1 MENDLL
7 YIYCICDIE
16 PKLEGF
22 SGNENLKCLQFKD
35 LFAIVK
41 DVSSDEFSEEN
52 LKKNFADLAW
62 IETHARDHIRIIVEV
77 MKSSTVI
84 PFKFGTI
91 FISDERLGNFIA
103 DYSVSLIENLQHLK
117 GKEEWSVKIYCDRT
131 KLNAQIGAIS
141 QDVRNLE
148 EEIKS
153 SMPGKAFILKR
164 KKVDLVE
171 KEVQHAIGY
180 YGQNCYDQLAILSAT
195 TRINNLLPREV
206 TERTD
211 DMILNA
217 SFFVQAEKVSEL
229 LTIIDQSQE
238 KYKEVGFDIEAAG
251 PWPPFSFISI
261 KEK

>member
-1 MENDLL
+1 
-7 YIYCICDIE
+7 
-16 PKLEGF
+16 
-22 SGNENLKCLQFKD
+22 
-35 LFAIVK
+35 
-41 DVSSDEFSEEN
+41 
-52 LKKNFADLAW
+52 
-62 IETHARDHIRIIVEV
+62 

-91 FISDERLGNFIA
+91 FISDERLGNFIT

-217 SFFVQAEKVSEL
+217 SFFVPAEKVSEF
-229 LTIIDQSQE
+229 LTIIDQSLE
-238 KYKEVGFDIEAAG
+238 KYEEVGFDIEAAG

>member
-7 YIYCICDIE
+7 YIYCICDVE
-16 PKLEGF
+16 PRLQDI
-22 SGNENLKCLQFKD
+22 SGNENLKCLQFED

-41 DVSSDEFSEEN
+41 DVSPDEFSEEN

-91 FISDERLGNFIA
+91 FINDERLGNFIN

-195 TRINNLLPREV
+195 THINNLLPREV

-217 SFFVQAEKVSEL
+217 SFFVPAEKVSDF

>member
-1 MENDLL
+1 MGADLL
-7 YIYCICDIE
+7 YIYCICDQV
-16 PKLEGF
+16 PQLEAVH
-22 SGNENLKCLQFKD
+22 GNESLKCLKFND
-35 LFAIVK
+35 LYAIVK
-41 DVSSDEFSEEN
+41 DVSPDEFSEEN

-91 FISDERLGNFIA
+91 FISDERLGNFIN
-103 DYSVSLIENLQHLK
+103 DYSVSLTENLLHLK

-131 KLNAQIGAIS
+131 ILNSQIGEIS
-141 QDVRNLE
+141 QQVRDLE
-148 EEIKS
+148 QEIQK

-164 KKVDLVE
+164 KKIDLVE
-171 KEVQHAIGY
+171 KEVQHVIGN
-180 YGQNCYDQLAILSAT
+180 YGQNCYDQLAGLSAT

-217 SFFVQAEKVSEL
+217 SFFVPAEKVSEFL
-229 LTIIDQSQE
+229 AIIDQSQE
-238 KYKEVGFDIEAAG
+238 KYKDVGFNIEAAG
-251 PWPPFSFISI
+251 PWPPFSFISL

>member
-1 MENDLL
+1 MGADLL
-7 YIYCICDIE
+7 YIYCICDSKPQLQDI
-16 PKLEGF
+16 P
-22 SGNENLKCLQFKD
+22 GNENLEYLKFED
-35 LFAIVK
+35 VYAVVK
-41 DVSSDEFSEEN
+41 YVSPDEFSEEN

-62 IETHARDHIRIIVEV
+62 IELHARDHIRIIVEV

-91 FISDERLGNFIA
+91 FISEDRLGNFVS
-103 DYSVSLIENLQHLK
+103 DYFVSLTENLQHLK

-131 KLNAQIGAIS
+131 KLNSRIGAIS
-141 QDVRNLE
+141 SEVRNLE
-148 EEIKS
+148 EEIQR

-171 KEVQHAIGY
+171 KEVQAAIGH
-180 YGQNCYDQLAILSAT
+180 YGQNCYDQLVVLSAT

-217 SFFVQAEKVSEL
+217 SFFVQVEKVGEF
-229 LTIIDQSQE
+229 LTIIDRSQE

>member
-1 MENDLL
+1 M
-7 YIYCICDIE
+7 YIYCICDRE
-16 PKLEGF
+16 PQLREVPGK
-22 SGNENLKCLQFKD
+22 ENLEYLKFDD
-35 LFAIVK
+35 LYAIVK
-41 DVSSDEFSEEN
+41 YVSQDEFSEEN

-62 IETHARDHIRIIVEV
+62 IEIHARNHIRIIVEV
-77 MKSSTVI
+77 MKNSTVI

-91 FISDERLGNFIA
+91 FISEERLGNFIN
-103 DYSVSLIENLQHLK
+103 DYSVSLSENLQHLK

-131 KLNAQIGAIS
+131 RLNSQIGEIS
-141 QDVRNLE
+141 PEVRNLE
-148 EEIKS
+148 EEILR

-171 KEVQHAIGY
+171 KEVQAALGH
-180 YGQNCYDQLAILSAT
+180 YGQNCFDQLAVLSAT

-217 SFFVQAEKVSEL
+217 SFFVSVEKVSEFL
-229 LTIIDQSQE
+229 RIIDHSQE

>member
-1 MENDLL
+1 
-7 YIYCICDIE
+7 
-16 PKLEGF
+16 
-22 SGNENLKCLQFKD
+22 
-35 LFAIVK
+35 
-41 DVSSDEFSEEN
+41 
-52 LKKNFADLAW
+52 
-62 IETHARDHIRIIVEV
+62 

-91 FISDERLGNFIA
+91 FISEERLGNFVS
-103 DYSVSLIENLQHLK
+103 DYFVSLNDNLQHLK

-131 KLNAQIGAIS
+131 KLNSQIGEIS
-141 QDVRNLE
+141 PEVRNLE
-148 EEIKS
+148 EEILR

-171 KEVQHAIGY
+171 KEVQAAIGH
-180 YGQNCYDQLAILSAT
+180 YGQSCYDQLAVLSAT

-217 SFFVQAEKVSEL
+217 SFFVPVEKVGEF
-229 LTIIDQSQE
+229 LTIIDHSQE